1 MLRQPAVQGE
11 MCGMEPFA
19 PRQILAASDF
29 SEVSTCALRHAVM
42 WAQRFHAELTVLHAQ
57 EFPPV
62 GTDPYFGS
70 YSLTGLLDATR
81 DAIAQELEEYVAK
94 HVPPDVPVHREL
106 MTGPPTAVIEE
117 YAASTRADLVVLGTH
132 GRGGV
137 SRLLLGSVA
146 ERALRISQRPT
157 LIVRQPEGSDGET
170 GRPAARPVSEEAPR
184 LRHVLCP
191 VNYTDI
197 ARAAF
202 EHAGAVART
211 FGASLTVVF
220 AVEPSHGY
228 LAPGELRS
236 AEEQLQAW
244 LRDTPNDTETRD
256 HPTRGDG
263 SPSAPG
269 ATEGAT
275 PAAGQAPPHCQ
286 MQPIVRHGDAGEQ
299 VIRLA
304 QEADVD
310 LIVIGAQHRTFVD
323 TTVLGVTTVRV
334 TRHAPCPV
342 LVVPRR

>member
-1 MLRQPAVQGE
+1 
-11 MCGMEPFA
+11 MEPFA
-19 PRQILAASDF
+19 PRQILAATDF
-29 SEVSTCALRHAVM
+29 SELSTCALRHAVT

-57 EFPPV
+57 EFPPI

-70 YSLTGLLDATR
+70 YSLAGLLDTTR
-81 DAIAQELEEYVAK
+81 DALAQELAEYVAK

-117 YAASTRADLVVLGTH
+117 YAASTHADLVVLGTH

-146 ERALRISQRPT
+146 ERALRLSQRPA
-157 LIVRQPEGSDGET
+157 LIVRQPDADVA
-170 GRPAARPVSEEAPR
+170 PDDAARSAPPAPR

-202 EHAGAVART
+202 EHARAVARA

-244 LRDTPNDTETRD
+244 LQDTQNDTETPGR
-256 HPTRGDG
+256 PSPGDG
-263 SPSAPG
+263 SPSEPG
-269 ATEGAT
+269 ATKAAT
-275 PAAGQAPPHCQ
+275 PAAGEAPSHCQ
-286 MQPIVRHGDAGEQ
+286 MQPIVRQGDAGEQ

-304 QEADVD
+304 READVD
-310 LIVIGAQHRTFVD
+310 VIVIGAQHRTFVD